1 MTLALILSVLCLVL
15 EVLLT
20 WGFDY
25 IMLNHEWPFLFE
37 GFPFIL
43 TVIYASI
50 CGFLPRLLTVAG
62 SPMRGLMT
70 LISVV
75 NAAVESLV
83 LTLTLAI
90 TVGGFGLWLAVFYY
104 LVGAVFFA
112 MSSASNK

>member
-25 IMLNHEWPFLFE
+25 VMLNHEWPYIAEGIPFFL
-37 GFPFIL
+37 
-43 TVIYASI
+43 TMIYAAI

-62 SPMRGLMT
+62 SPMRGLMS

-75 NAAVESLV
+75 NAAVGSLV
-83 LTLTLAI
+83 LTITLAVQ
-90 TVGGFGLWLAVFYY
+90 VGGFGMWLAVFYY
-104 LVGAVFFA
+104 LVGAVFLA
-112 MSSASNK
+112 ACAANNK

>member
-1 MTLALILSVLCLVL
+1 MVLALILSVLCLAL

-37 GFPFIL
+37 GFPFVL
-43 TVIYASI
+43 TIIYAAI

-62 SPMRGLMT
+62 SPMRGLMN

-75 NAAVESLV
+75 NAAVGSLV
-83 LTLTLAI
+83 LTITLA
-90 TVGGFGLWLAVFYY
+90 VNFGGFGLWFAVFYY
-104 LVGAVFFA
+104 LVGAVCCA
-112 MSSASNK
+112 MYSASNK

>member
-25 IMLNHEWPFLFE
+25 VMLNHDWPYFVD
-37 GFPFIL
+37 GFPFFL
-43 TVIYASI
+43 TIIYAAI

-62 SPMRGLMT
+62 SPMRGLMN

-75 NAAVESLV
+75 NAAVGSLV
-83 LTLTLAI
+83 LTITLAVN
-90 TVGGFGLWLAVFYY
+90 VGGFGMWFAVFYY
-104 LVGAVFFA
+104 LVGAVFCA
-112 MSSASNK
+112 MYSTSNK